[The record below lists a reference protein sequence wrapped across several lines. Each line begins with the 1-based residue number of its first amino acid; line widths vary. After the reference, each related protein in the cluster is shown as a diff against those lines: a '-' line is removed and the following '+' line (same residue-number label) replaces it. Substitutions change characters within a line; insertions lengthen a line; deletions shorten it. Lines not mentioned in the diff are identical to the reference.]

1 VPAEP
6 SSSIPAA
13 LDQLAH
19 ADPLRPAD
27 TPGLLVSLATIH
39 DPRRA
44 CGRRHPLVAI
54 LAMAAAGV
62 LAGARSMAAI
72 AEWAADAERHEA
84 PWNRAEV
91 RDLCPD
97 VVAAA

>member
-1 VPAEP
+1 
-6 SSSIPAA
+6 
-13 LDQLAH
+13 LAPLRD
-19 ADPLRPAD
+19 ADPLRPAES
-27 TPGLLVSLATIH
+27 PHLLAYLATIP
-39 DPRRA
+39 DPRRPA
-44 CGRRHPLVAI
+44 GCRHPLACI
-54 LAMAAAGV
+54 LGLAAAAV

-72 AEWAADAERHEA
+72 AEWTADAERHEA